1 MQAGLTQAATPPKIK
16 RRSGLAN
23 REARWGWFFISPWI
37 IGFLFFTA
45 VPVAASLFL
54 SFTEYEL
61 ITPPQWVGPKNFVD
75 LFTADHLFI
84 LSLYNT
90 LYYVLFSVPLSIIF
104 AFVLSMLLNVK
115 MHGMNFYRTVFYLPA
130 VTSGVAVSLLW
141 MWLFNPQFGLINF
154 LLRSVGLPAPAWLV
168 DPNWSKPAFILMSL
182 WGVGGTVVIFLAGL
196 QGVPRSLY
204 EAAEIDGANTWQC
217 FWNITVPMMT
227 PVIFFNLVMGMIGS
241 FQVFTQ
247 AYVMTG
253 GGPQNSTLF
262 YMLYLFRQAFNLLR
276 MGYAAAMAWILFII
290 ILVLT
295 LVQFRLADRWVYYE
309 GDVIKR

>member
-45 VPVAASLFL
+45 ILVAASLFL

-61 ITPPQWVGPKNFVD
+61 ITPPQWVGTRNFVD

-115 MHGMNFYRTVFYLPA
+115 
-130 VTSGVAVSLLW
+130 
-141 MWLFNPQFGLINF
+141 
-154 LLRSVGLPAPAWLV
+154 
-168 DPNWSKPAFILMSL
+168 
-182 WGVGGTVVIFLAGL
+182 
-196 QGVPRSLY
+196 
-204 EAAEIDGANTWQC
+204 
-217 FWNITVPMMT
+217 
-227 PVIFFNLVMGMIGS
+227 
-241 FQVFTQ
+241 
-247 AYVMTG
+247 
-253 GGPQNSTLF
+253 
-262 YMLYLFRQAFNLLR
+262 
-276 MGYAAAMAWILFII
+276 
-290 ILVLT
+290 
-295 LVQFRLADRWVYYE
+295 
-309 GDVIKR
+309 